1 MCRAP
6 RQPGVGVL
14 GPAGSTEPGT
24 VSADWTQGIWGLSQS
39 PGQVQALWYG
49 GEDDLTQRRGG
60 VGGQKVHH
68 LRIRVWGRRRQALNK
83 KGGNP
88 ASHLSLTSRV
98 TLRTF
103 HILPGPQFP
112 QQHDEVTLPYSH
124 LTHRSI
130 VRRQNHK
137 PANRYEMIHK
147 PSSLG

>member
-6 RQPGVGVL
+6 RQPGVGVPN
-14 GPAGSTEPGT
+14 PAGSTEPGT

-39 PGQVQALWYG
+39 PGQGQALWYG
-49 GEDDLTQRRGG
+49 GEADLTQRRGG
-60 VGGQKVHH
+60 VGGQKVHY

-98 TLRTF
+98 TLCTF

-112 QQHDEVTLPYSH
+112 
-124 LTHRSI
+124 
-130 VRRQNHK
+130 
-137 PANRYEMIHK
+137 
-147 PSSLG
+147 